1 MSKIVVSKSLL
12 NGNIICPPSKSYTH
26 RAIFI
31 SSLANG
37 ESQIINPLLSRDT
50 VATIDACRAFGVKIK
65 RTNQGLIVSGNA
77 TLKIPDDVINVENS
91 GTTMRFVTAISSL
104 LKKGH
109 VIITGDDSIRK
120 RPMGPLLSA
129 LKQLGV
135 NSYSATQND
144 KPPIIVQG
152 GGIRGNHISIDGSI
166 SSQFIS
172 GILIAGVCVESGIS
186 LNVTGKQVSRS
197 YIESTITVMT
207 KFGARVKNSRNY
219 RNYNIFYNRYTPTTF
234 TIPGDFST
242 AALLLSAGTLAGGE
256 VTVTNLDF
264 SLPQGDSKILEIL
277 KKIGAVISINK
288 KNGTVKIMGTGE
300 LDGGEFDLSDT
311 PDLLPVVAILSL
323 KSINPVR
330 IYGVSHTRYKET
342 DRLKIIASEF
352 RKFGVKTKILPDE
365 ITIVSPKKLRNAHI
379 NSHNDHRLFMSFVIA
394 SMMTEKSIVDGVESV
409 DVSYPSFIQDMK
421 KIGAKF
427 S

>member
-1 MSKIVVSKSLL
+1 MGKINVSKSVLK
-12 NGNIICPPSKSYTH
+12 GNVICPPSKSYTH

-37 ESQIINPLLSRDT
+37 DSQIINPLLSRDT
-50 VATIDACRAFGVKIK
+50 NATIDACRAFGVKIK
-65 RTNQGLIVSGNA
+65 RTDQGLFVSGNP

-104 LKKGH
+104 LKNGH
-109 VIITGDDSIRK
+109 VVITGDDSIRK

-135 NSYSATQND
+135 HSYSATDND
-144 KPPIIVQG
+144 KAPIIVQG

-172 GILIAGVCVESGIS
+172 GILIAGACIESGIS

-197 YIESTITVMT
+197 YIESTLNVMT
-207 KFGARVKNSRNY
+207 KFGARVRNSSDY
-219 RNYNIFYNRYTPTTF
+219 RNYKIFYNRYTPTTF
-234 TIPGDFST
+234 AIPGDFST

-256 VTVTNLDF
+256 ITVTNLDF
-264 SLPQGDSKILEIL
+264 SLPQGDSKILDIL

-288 KNGTVKIMGTGE
+288 KNGTVKTMGTGD

-365 ITIVSPKKLRNAHI
+365 ITIVSPKKLKNAHI
-379 NSHNDHRLFMSFVIA
+379 NSHGDHRLFMSFVIA

-409 DVSYPSFIQDMK
+409 DVSYPSFMQDMK

>member
-1 MSKIVVSKSLL
+1 
-12 NGNIICPPSKSYTH
+12 
-26 RAIFI
+26 
-31 SSLANG
+31 
-37 ESQIINPLLSRDT
+37 
-50 VATIDACRAFGVKIK
+50 
-65 RTNQGLIVSGNA
+65 
-77 TLKIPDDVINVENS
+77 
-91 GTTMRFVTAISSL
+91 
-104 LKKGH
+104 
-109 VIITGDDSIRK
+109 
-120 RPMGPLLSA
+120 
-129 LKQLGV
+129 LKQFGV
-135 NSYSATQND
+135 NSYSAKEND
-144 KPPIIVQG
+144 KAPIIVQG

-172 GILIAGVCVESGIS
+172 GILIAGACTGLGLS

-197 YIESTITVMT
+197 YIESTLNVMT
-207 KFGARVKNSRNY
+207 KFGARVKNSSDY
-219 RNYNIFYNRYTPTTF
+219 RNYKIFYNRYSPTSF

-288 KNGTVKIMGTGE
+288 KNGTVKTMGTGE

-379 NSHNDHRLFMSFVIA
+379 NSHSDHRLFMSFVIA